1 MVAQLNTREEMQSK
15 AFFTNDI
22 CHEAVAFEPRYAVAN
37 GGKAENICSV

>member
-1 MVAQLNTREEMQSK
+1 MVALLNTLEGMQSK

-22 CHEAVAFEPRYAVAN
+22 CHEAAVFEPRYAVAN